1 MSCFCFPLSF
11 QFCYLFFFLVS
22 NSPLITDPLP
32 ALVCFLMLC
41 LSVPPWCA
49 SPVSMYPY
57 LPPVCTLCAPFSPCQ
72 FVFAL
77 RSKRASSHPSVCPL
91 VLLTMFFWTLPC
103 LCQAPLCFMLPCCL
117 ISCVLNQPSV
127 DAVFFG
133 KPELAIAQV
142 VDLSQC
148 VGIWQ
153 AGSRYTLQHFR
164 PMKQKC

>member
-1 MSCFCFPLSF
+1 MFLFSF
-11 QFCYLFFFLVS
+11 VFSVLLPVFFFFGVQLSSHYRSPSCPRVFPDVVFVCPSLMCFTCVHVS
-22 NSPLITDPLP
+22 LP
-32 ALVCFLMLC
+32 
-41 LSVPPWCA
+41 
-49 SPVSMYPY
+49 
-57 LPPVCTLCAPFSPCQ
+57 PCQ

-77 RSKRASSHPSVCPL
+77 RSKRDSSHPSVCPL